1 MPCGNGPCANYG
13 CESNCTDTDPYT
25 IPLTFQGLSLDDG
38 YYSDIDQSLGSGG
51 ELPLHLTN
59 ENAINVLS
67 HPLTDHFQPPVY
79 YITIEAVTA
88 SGKRFAS
95 SSNGVT
101 IDTSLPVLV
110 APIEHFDVTFS
121 TVEPTIFQGNN
132 DTISASWVFRDPQSG
147 IVEYLWAIG
156 SNPYGEDI
164 QELTS
169 VGTATQATNSNL
181 LGLLEPNTTYYV
193 TVIAVNGAGL
203 RANETSSG
211 ITYIISE
218 LNVTELE
225 QIFVVEF
232 AEIFFFPVNEMVNEI
247 LRTLREDRASI
258 LWAGVSEDIEEMCK
272 STIYY
277 INLRYTSRLTVNMNS
292 YFHLP

>member
-1 MPCGNGPCANYG
+1 M
-13 CESNCTDTDPYT
+13 
-25 IPLTFQGLSLDDG
+25 
-38 YYSDIDQSLGSGG
+38 
-51 ELPLHLTN
+51 
-59 ENAINVLS
+59 NVLS
-67 HPLTDHFQPPVY
+67 DPLTDHFQPPVY
-79 YITIEAVTA
+79 YVNIEAITA

-156 SNPYGEDI
+156 SDPYGADI

-169 VGTATQATNSNL
+169 VGTATRATNSNL
-181 LGLLEPNTTYYV
+181 LGLLEANTTYYV

-203 RANETSSG
+203 SANETSSG
-211 ITYIISE
+211 IMYIVSE
-218 LNVTELE
+218 LNITELE
-225 QIFVVEF
+225 QIFMVEF
-232 AEIFFFPVNEMVNEI
+232 AEVFLFPANDTVNEI
-247 LRTLREDRASI
+247 LRTLRADRASI

-272 STIYY
+272 LS
-277 INLRYTSRLTVNMNS
+277 S
-292 YFHLP
+292 